1 MFLALWEFEVKS
13 GCEERF
19 RSAYGPQGPWVRL
32 FRTDSSF
39 VETRLLQD
47 AAQPGKFVTLD
58 LWHTRAAYESFKE
71 LNHQAYAAIDKTCE
85 DFTTRESLLGEFET
99 P

>member
-32 FRTDSSF
+32 FRTDSNF

-47 AAQPGKFVTLD
+47 VAQPGKFITLD
-58 LWHTRAAYESFKE
+58 FWHTRAAYESFKG

-85 DFTTRESLLGEFET
+85 ELTTRESPLGEFET